1 MDGVFSATHHAG
13 RIFFAMKITD
23 VLRAEHAV
31 FHNLFDHI
39 EAVVPQLKTL
49 AEVRALAAVMEKV
62 HEPHART
69 EDDLFMEPLEHCF
82 DQIGQQETFH
92 EEHRQIEA
100 TLARVHRAK
109 TLKEARRILL
119 GAIATSREHF
129 DKEERIVFPLA
140 ERVLKARTLSE
151 LGQAW
156 LRRREMAEK

>member
-1 MDGVFSATHHAG
+1 
-13 RIFFAMKITD
+13 MKITD

-39 EAVVPQLKTL
+39 EATAPRLKTL
-49 AEVRALAAVMEKV
+49 AEVKALAAVVEKV

-92 EEHRQIEA
+92 EEHRRIEEM
-100 TLARVHRAK
+100 LAGVHRAR
-109 TLKEARRILL
+109 TLKDARRILL
-119 GAIATSREHF
+119 GAIATSRDHF

-140 ERVLKARTLSE
+140 ERVLKAKTLSE